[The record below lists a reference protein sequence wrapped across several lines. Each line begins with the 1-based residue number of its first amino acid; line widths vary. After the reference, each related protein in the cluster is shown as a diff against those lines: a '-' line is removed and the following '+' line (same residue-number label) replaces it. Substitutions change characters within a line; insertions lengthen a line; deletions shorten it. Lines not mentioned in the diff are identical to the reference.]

1 MSESKARRYFQQ
13 IVLAVKY
20 LHKKNIIHRDLK
32 PENILID
39 KKNNCIKITDFG
51 LSALINRKDQV
62 LHDIAGTTD
71 YLAPEVIKQT
81 GYLGQSADIWSC
93 GVILYNCITGNKP
106 FTGSNSKMLN
116 NILTGNAEYGYNRI
130 PKNLIDL
137 FKQIFDPNPTTR
149 YTIDQIMEHEWF
161 KEGFDDVKNAV
172 EDFME
177 KNKEEVDNDETNLH
191 SSNNKTLKCIDTVYI
206 NQKNFAFNMNEIPLV
221 TCFELAL
228 MCYGKTVSGM
238 FNNGATKRSFCEM
251 KWYRFI
257 CRKGHVFGCGLMK
270 EYFGEVGSDCEFS
283 KVEHDQVMINVL
295 YKDSIVSMKL
305 QVVKVSKEGKC
316 IFVISYQNGILNDY
330 FKIMKGFFDKN
341 KAFIEKC

>member
-51 LSALINRKDQV
+51 LSTLINRKDQV

-106 FTGSNSKMLN
+106 FTGANSVMLN
-116 NILTGNAEYGYNRI
+116 NILTGNAEYGYNRL

-137 FKQIFDPNPTTR
+137 FKQIFDPNPATR

-161 KEGFDDVKNAV
+161 KEGFDEVKNTV
-172 EDFME
+172 EQFLS
-177 KNKEEVDNDETNLH
+177 KNKEDDDETKLQT
-191 SSNNKTLKCIDTVYI
+191 NNKTIQCITTVYL
-206 NQKNFAFNMNEIPLV
+206 NQKDISFNLEEIPLV

-228 MCYGKTVSGM
+228 ICYGKTVSNM
-238 FNNGATKRSFCEM
+238 FNNGSSKGMFCDM
-251 KWYRFI
+251 KYFKFI
-257 CRKGHVFGCGLMK
+257 CRKGHEFGCGLLK
-270 EYFGEVGSDCEFS
+270 DYLTEIASDCEFS
-283 KVEHDQVMINVL
+283 KVDHDQVILNVL

-305 QVVKVSKEGKC
+305 QIVKVSKDGKC
-316 IFVISYQNGILNDY
+316 IFVISYQNGIVNDY
-330 FKIMKGFFDKN
+330 FKIMKGFFYKN
-341 KAFIEKC
+341 KAFIDKC

>member
-51 LSALINRKDQV
+51 LSTLINRKDQV

-106 FTGSNSKMLN
+106 FTGANSVMLN
-116 NILTGNAEYGYNRI
+116 NILTGNAEYGYNRL

-137 FKQIFDPNPTTR
+137 FKQIFDPNPATR

-161 KEGFDDVKNAV
+161 KEGFDEVKNTV
-172 EDFME
+172 EQFLS
-177 KNKEEVDNDETNLH
+177 KNKEDDDEAKLQT
-191 SSNNKTLKCIDTVYI
+191 NNKTIQCITTVYL
-206 NQKNFAFNMNEIPLV
+206 NQKDISFNLEEIPLV

-228 MCYGKTVSGM
+228 ICYGKTVSNM
-238 FNNGATKRSFCEM
+238 FNNGSSKGMFCDM
-251 KWYRFI
+251 KCFKFI
-257 CRKGHVFGCGLMK
+257 CHN
-270 EYFGEVGSDCEFS
+270 E
-283 KVEHDQVMINVL
+283 
-295 YKDSIVSMKL
+295 
-305 QVVKVSKEGKC
+305 
-316 IFVISYQNGILNDY
+316 
-330 FKIMKGFFDKN
+330 
-341 KAFIEKC
+341 